1 MKKNDGRLA
10 GILGAVIIHLIAGI
24 IFMSF
29 QIRALK
35 KNNIEQFTVEFEQ
48 QAPPPVEKNDNQ
60 VKMPE
65 SEPVKN
71 NASNVEKILQG
82 DREMQNIARN
92 MASRNQQKIDPKE
105 YENMV
110 KEEMIKNGE
119 LGKDNFIDE
128 WKNRASQDP
137 DENLA
142 LASKQPKKTEE
153 DKPRP
158 SQVLASNYK
167 GPTRIY
173 YDLEGR
179 THTYLPLPIYR
190 CEGSGKVVLSIEV
203 NLKGIV
209 ERAEVIPGESTT
221 NDQCLIET
229 AVSTAL
235 ESRFNADVN
244 APRIQKG
251 TLTYHFVAQ

>member
-1 MKKNDGRLA
+1 
-10 GILGAVIIHLIAGI
+10 
-24 IFMSF
+24 
-29 QIRALK
+29 
-35 KNNIEQFTVEFEQ
+35 
-48 QAPPPVEKNDNQ
+48 
-60 VKMPE
+60 
-65 SEPVKN
+65 
-71 NASNVEKILQG
+71 
-82 DREMQNIARN
+82 
-92 MASRNQQKIDPKE
+92 MASRNQQKIEPKE

>member
-29 QIRALK
+29 QISALK
-35 KNNIEQFTVEFEQ
+35 KSSVENFTVEFEQ
-48 QAPPPVEKNDNQ
+48 TPVPVEKSIDP
-60 VKMPE
+60 VKVPA
-65 SEPVKN
+65 SEPVK

-92 MASRNQQKIDPKE
+92 MASKNQQTIDPKE

-110 KEEMIKNGE
+110 KEEMIKNGQ

-128 WKNRASQDP
+128 WKNRPSQDP
-137 DENLA
+137 DENIA
-142 LASKQPKKTEE
+142 MDSRPKKNQE

-158 SQVLASNYK
+158 SQILASNYK

-179 THTYLPLPIYR
+179 THTYLPVPIYK
-190 CEGSGKVVLSIEV
+190 CEGSGKIVLSIEV
-203 NLKGIV
+203 DIKGIV
-209 ERAEVIPGESTT
+209 ERAEIIPGESTT
-221 NDQCLIET
+221 TDQCLIET

-235 ESRFNADVN
+235 SSRFNADVN
-244 APRIQKG
+244 APKIEKG

>member
-1 MKKNDGRLA
+1 
-10 GILGAVIIHLIAGI
+10 
-24 IFMSF
+24 MSF

-35 KNNIEQFTVEFEQ
+35 KNHIEQFSVEFEQ
-48 QAPPPVEKNDNQ
+48 EAPPPVEKKEDP
-60 VKMPE
+60 VKMPQT
-65 SEPVKN
+65 EPAKN
-71 NASNVEKILQG
+71 NVSSVEKILQG

-92 MASRNQQKIDPKE
+92 LANRKQQTIDPKE

-110 KEEMIKNGE
+110 KEEMIKNGQ

-137 DENLA
+137 DENIA
-142 LASKQPKKTEE
+142 VNSRQPKKTEE

-158 SQVLASNYK
+158 SQILASNYK

-179 THTYLPLPIYR
+179 THTYLPVPIYK
-190 CEGSGKVVLSIEV
+190 CEGSGKITLAIEV
-203 NLKGIV
+203 DLKGIV
-209 ERAEVIPGESTT
+209 ERAEVVPGESTT
-221 NDQCLIET
+221 NDECLIET
-229 AVSTAL
+229 AISTAL
-235 ESRFNADVN
+235 ISRFNADIN
-244 APRIQKG
+244 APKVQRG

>member
-29 QIRALK
+29 QISALK
-35 KNNIEQFTVEFEQ
+35 KNSIEQFTVEFEQ
-48 QAPPPVEKNDNQ
+48 APPVEKLEDP
-60 VKMPE
+60 VKMQQPE
-65 SEPVKN
+65 PAKN
-71 NASNVEKILQG
+71 NITNAEKIFQG

-92 MASRNQQKIDPKE
+92 MANRKQQAIDPKE

-110 KEEMIKNGE
+110 KEEMIKNGQ
-119 LGKDNFIDE
+119 LGKNNFIDE

-137 DENLA
+137 EENIA
-142 LASKQPKKTEE
+142 VNSRQPKKTEE

-179 THTYLPLPIYR
+179 THTYLPVPIYK
-190 CEGSGKVVLSIEV
+190 CEGSGKITLAIEV

-209 ERAEVIPGESTT
+209 ERADVIAGESTT

-235 ESRFNADVN
+235 ISRFNADVN
-244 APRIQKG
+244 APKIQRG